1 MTSLSRTVY
10 NDELNNIVDK
20 YNNTYH
26 RTKIM
31 KPIDVRDSIHI
42 SHGVEN
48 DVKYPNFEVGDHVR
62 LWQYINIF
70 GKGNTPNY
78 SEDIFTVRKVKNTGG
93 GFRVSQVSRDD

>member
-20 YNNTYH
+20 YNNTYY

-31 KPIDVRDSIHI
+31 KPIGVRDSIHI

-48 DVKYPNFEVGDHVR
+48 DVKCPNFKVGDHVR
-62 LWQYINIF
+62 LW
-70 GKGNTPNY
+70 
-78 SEDIFTVRKVKNTGG
+78 
-93 GFRVSQVSRDD
+93 